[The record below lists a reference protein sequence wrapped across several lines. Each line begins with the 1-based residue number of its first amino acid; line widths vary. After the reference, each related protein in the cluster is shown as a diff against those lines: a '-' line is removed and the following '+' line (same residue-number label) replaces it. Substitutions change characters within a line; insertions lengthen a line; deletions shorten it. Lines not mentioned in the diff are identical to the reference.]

1 MPACPATCERP
12 FGSPCNKPC
21 TAGCDCPPGYV
32 VNPRFPGMCMQI
44 SYCHSKCPANSSF
57 QSCVSNC
64 LPKCGQNPP
73 KACDIKCNS
82 KGACV
87 CNKGYAELER
97 DGKKTCVLQKMC
109 PLLMSSKSEHT
120 GGERQPTET
129 PNMPGRVSGQSV
141 VAASPV
147 STQNISASRGPSVQG
162 ARPSGASGAGGL
174 AVAVG
179 TGSTLLLATSGTGGN
194 LINTDTEAGKSER
207 VSTNGTSTLSG
218 PSSVSAGTP
227 GAGGLAFAV
236 GAGGTLS
243 PVTLGT
249 GGNLIT
255 TDTEAGKS
263 ELVSTNGTSTLSEP
277 SSGSAGTPGAGGLE
291 VAVGAGG
298 NLLPATSETGGNLP
312 KSATEAG
319 KRELVSTNRTTTLS
333 GPSSGA
339 AGTPGPGELAVTAVA
354 ESTLPAATSGKDGS
368 VISPATESG
377 GRELVFDNLTNAHG
391 GLSGGGS
398 ETPEVVVDATPTAVP
413 SPALPVPIGSPPRFE
428 LPDTRHADLSAA
440 TSTAQGATSFLS
452 GSLHTSSPTP
462 IRYSGDSLGYSSWFP
477 QTFSPPNYGLTS
489 FDFNTWATP

>member
-243 PVTLGT
+243 PVTSGM
-249 GGNLIT
+249 GGNLIN

-263 ELVSTNGTSTLSEP
+263 ERVSTNGTSTLSGP
-277 SSGSAGTPGAGGLE
+277 SSVSAGTPGA
-291 VAVGAGG
+291 
-298 NLLPATSETGGNLP
+298 
-312 KSATEAG
+312 
-319 KRELVSTNRTTTLS
+319 
-333 GPSSGA
+333 
-339 AGTPGPGELAVTAVA
+339 GELAVTAVA

>member
-179 TGSTLLLATSGTGGN
+179 TGSTLLLATS
-194 LINTDTEAGKSER
+194 
-207 VSTNGTSTLSG
+207 
-218 PSSVSAGTP
+218 
-227 GAGGLAFAV
+227 
-236 GAGGTLS
+236 
-243 PVTLGT
+243 GT

>member
-179 TGSTLLLATSGTGGN
+179 AGGTLSPVTSGMGGN

-227 GAGGLAFAV
+227 GA
-236 GAGGTLS
+236 
-243 PVTLGT
+243 
-249 GGNLIT
+249 
-255 TDTEAGKS
+255 
-263 ELVSTNGTSTLSEP
+263 
-277 SSGSAGTPGAGGLE
+277 
-291 VAVGAGG
+291 
-298 NLLPATSETGGNLP
+298 
-312 KSATEAG
+312 
-319 KRELVSTNRTTTLS
+319 
-333 GPSSGA
+333 
-339 AGTPGPGELAVTAVA
+339 GELAVTAVA